1 MKEIWGHIVSFLI
14 KSKLWIGNGHDWG
27 FLGGSVVKNSP
38 ANAGDPGSIPDLG
51 RSPAEGNGNLLK
63 YSWLGNP
70 MDRGAW
76 QATIHGL
83 AQSWTQLSNWKTLT
97 MIVEKCCMFCFG
109 IQCSLSFVLA
119 ISWLYKKQDI
129 KLNCQSHSFLLY
141 KVKMILRLVVIELF
155 WRQMIYIM
163 KQSNLFI

>member
-1 MKEIWGHIVSFLI
+1 MKEIWWHIVSSLI
-14 KSKLWIGNGHDWG
+14 KSKLWTSNGHDWG

-38 ANAGDPGSIPDLG
+38 ASAGDPSSIPDLG
-51 RSPAEGNGNLLK
+51 RSPAEGNDNLFK
-63 YSWLGNP
+63 YSCLGNP

-76 QATIHGL
+76 QATVHGL
-83 AQSWTQLSNWKTLT
+83 AQSWTQLSNWTTLT
-97 MIVEKCCMFCFG
+97 TIVEKCCMFCFG
-109 IQCSLSFVLA
+109 IQCSLSFVLV
-119 ISWLYKKQDI
+119 IFWLYKNQDI
-129 KLNCQSHSFLLY
+129 KLNTQSHSFLLY

>member
-1 MKEIWGHIVSFLI
+1 MKIWWHIISFLI

-38 ANAGDPGSIPDLG
+38 ANEGDPGSIPDLG

-63 YSWLGNP
+63 YSCLGNP

-83 AQSWTQLSNWKTLT
+83 AQTWTQLSNWTTLT
-97 MIVEKCCMFCFG
+97 IVYKC
-109 IQCSLSFVLA
+109 FVLE
-119 ISWLYKKQDI
+119 SSVLW
-129 KLNCQSHSFLLY
+129 
-141 KVKMILRLVVIELF
+141 VLF
-155 WRQMIYIM
+155 WRYLDFIKSSILSLILRMTVFSSI
-163 KQSNLFI
+163 KQRWYLGS